1 MGFRARVGSLRK
13 KLQDGPLSLEPPP
26 EQPVDLRRK
35 LSASDVLVMMHPDP
49 HIEELHIH
57 DKAIQAMPPRRHPV
71 RSQTAPAV
79 LQSDEIK
86 TRKDMEDGWMDA
98 LICVFAM
105 GAVLAALAVL
115 SFWLGQS
122 VSLRRLK

>member
-1 MGFRARVGSLRK
+1 MGFRTRVGSLRK
-13 KLQDGPLSLEPPP
+13 KVQDGPLSSEPL
-26 EQPVDLRRK
+26 DLRRK

-49 HIEELHIH
+49 HIEEPHIH
-57 DKAIQAMPPRRHPV
+57 DHTIQAMPPRRYPV
-71 RSQTAPAV
+71 RSQTALAV
-79 LQSDEIK
+79 LQSDKIE
-86 TRKDMEDGWMDA
+86 RQKDMEDGWMDA